1 VIGLVIGHV
10 PCALD
15 HQRRI
20 RDAGAERVSRAAARA
35 RRADRR
41 GELPAV
47 LTEPAPAEDVWLALR
62 F

>member
-1 VIGLVIGHV
+1 MIGLVIGHV

-20 RDAGAERVSRAAARA
+20 REARAERVSRAVARSVRA
-35 RRADRR
+35 RGDHPPVA
-41 GELPAV
+41 A
-47 LTEPAPAEDVWLALR
+47 EPASSGEDVWLALR